1 MKLFVDDELKS
12 GPPGQYIPRT
22 EMMYLGGVP
31 AGFERIA
38 SDGFNPVILNSLKG
52 GSIQYLTSKGEYVFD
67 CIITIYIMQTTTT
80 SAAVNYKTTAFGTEV
95 SMLDRYTPYLVPLHP
110 CTYPVVKMT
119 VRAPRT

>member
-12 GPPGQYIPRT
+12 GQPGQYIPRA

-67 CIITIYIMQTTTT
+67 RIITIYIMQT
-80 SAAVNYKTTAFGTEV
+80 NHY
-95 SMLDRYTPYLVPLHP
+95 
-110 CTYPVVKMT
+110 
-119 VRAPRT
+119 